1 MKMVEIARLYSEP
14 GVGSTLNLYEQ
25 RVNRNDKIDV
35 RLIFFTFRLSENW
48 VAKFLIFLKKILLF
62 WLFAPGTEV
71 F

>member
-1 MKMVEIARLYSEP
+1 MRMVEIAKLYSGS
-14 GVGSTLNLYEQ
+14 GVGSTLNMDGP